1 MKKLLGAVAALVLGV
16 GVGGASA
23 YGVGLIRPQNGR
35 SAAATKTEFVPTGA
49 MMAPLVFPDGRLS
62 GYASF
67 EVQLEVPQGE
77 GDEVKAKLPL
87 LLNAVNMRTYRTPL
101 ASGKDG
107 LIPGLDA
114 FRKVVIDAAAETYGP
129 DLVRRAVVTQATPV

>member
-1 MKKLLGAVAALVLGV
+1 MKKLLGAVLALILGV

-23 YGVGLIRPQNGR
+23 YGVGLIKKP
-35 SAAATKTEFVPTGA
+35 AVVKTEFVPADA
-49 MMAPLVFPDGRLS
+49 MMAPLVFPDGRLA

-77 GDEVKAKLPL
+77 GEDVKVKLPL
-87 LLNAVNMRTYRTPL
+87 LMNAVNLRTYRTPL

-107 LIPGLDA
+107 LIPGIDA
-114 FRKVVIDAAAETYGP
+114 FRRVVIDAAAETYGP
-129 DLVRRAVVTQATPV
+129 AMVRRVVVTHASPV